1 MKTRNLLM
9 SLIALMAILIA
20 SCSEQQPGTGME
32 VGGTKTLT
40 FRLTTDGQA
49 QTRAA
54 APSVPGYKLEYI
66 LQVLDAGGSIL
77 SGYTQR
83 VETGT
88 FDVTLP
94 LGVAYTCLFWAQYIP
109 DAGGDNEFFDTDDL
123 KAVALKK
130 PLTAEDQCQAFCATA
145 SVAAADEA
153 LTHTVVMKRAV
164 AQVNIKSDTQMTGYS
179 KLTAAYTNVPNT
191 FNVLD
196 NTVTDNTGGV
206 NGDANFDITSF
217 SSTPG
222 ADGKYIYQSA
232 YFLASADGAGSML
245 NIALDT
251 YITAAPGT
259 PFKTITVNNVPTKK
273 NVRTNVLMDFAA
285 TSSTYTYTLDF
296 ADFDATDINHKT
308 VSTWDGSYP
317 AVNTSATYS
326 GGDGSQATPY
336 IIGSATDFAQFA
348 KNIANSTYTN
358 DKYFK
363 LDVDINLNDKPWTPT
378 EEFRGA
384 FDGQHHKITGLKVSV
399 AGDYVGL
406 FGRIS
411 NRPSSGI
418 SNLHVSGDVEN
429 TASEEYGFKT
439 TGGICGTNYGVITN
453 CSFSGS
459 VRGAERVGG
468 IAGACDGRII
478 SCKNTATV
486 FGKEA
491 GGIAGRN
498 STAKAIIY
506 GCYNEGII
514 ETNGGSAGGIY
525 GKDDDFEFDIK
536 GCYNIGTV
544 RSSSGGGEL
553 GAITSY
559 WGDNSASYSMASCY
573 VKEKYALFHATE
585 EAVFGSSDWPTSTN
599 NTVWYADPS
608 NDGTYTAGSDGVPT
622 GNYKFWKSLGS
633 WNGGTPQYPKL
644 WWEE

>member
-54 APSVPGYKLEYI
+54 APSVTGYKLEYI
-66 LQVLDAGGSIL
+66 LQVLDAGGNIL
-77 SGYTQR
+77 PTYTQT

-88 FDVTLP
+88 FNVTLP

-109 DAGGDNEFFDTDDL
+109 NSGGGSEFFDTDDL

-130 PLTAEDQCQAFCATA
+130 ALTADDQCQAFCATA

-206 NGDANFDITSF
+206 NGDADFEITSF
-217 SSTPG
+217 SALPG

-245 NIALDT
+245 NIALNT
-251 YITAAPGT
+251 YITAAPGAV
-259 PFKTITVNNVPTKK
+259 FKTITVNNVPTKK

-308 VSTWDGSYP
+308 VSIWDGSYP
-317 AVNTSATYS
+317 AANTGAAFS
-326 GGDGSQATPY
+326 GGDGSEATPY

-348 KNIANSTYTN
+348 KNTTSKNYRDT
-358 DKYFK
+358 YFK

-378 EEFRGA
+378 KEFRGV

-406 FGRIS
+406 FGQLS
-411 NRPSSGI
+411 NDGRL

-429 TASEEYGFKT
+429 TALENYKSA
-439 TGGICGTNYGVITN
+439 GGICGVHSGVITN

-459 VRGAERVGG
+459 VRGTGAVGG
-468 IAGACDGRII
+468 IAAQCNGKII
-478 SCKNTATV
+478 SCKNTASV
-486 FGKEA
+486 SGKEA
-491 GGIAGRN
+491 GGIAGQE
-498 STAKAIIY
+498 SSAIPKIY
-506 GCYNEGII
+506 GCYNEGSIDG
-514 ETNGGSAGGIY
+514 ENAGGILGKNGGY
-525 GKDDDFEFDIK
+525 GCEIK
-536 GCYNIGTV
+536 GCYNIGAIQ
-544 RSSSGGGEL
+544 SSSGGTF
-553 GAITSY
+553 GAITSSTAD
-559 WGDNSASYSMASCY
+559 GSSVMASCY
-573 VKEKYALFHATE
+573 VREKYAAAHATE
-585 EAVFGSSDWPTSTN
+585 ETVFGSSDWPTSTN

>member
-49 QTRAA
+49 QTRAP
-54 APSVPGYKLEYI
+54 APSVTGYKLEYI
-66 LQVLDAGGSIL
+66 LQVLDAGGNIL
-77 SGYTQR
+77 PAYTQT

-88 FDVTLP
+88 FNVTLP

-109 DAGGDNEFFDTDDL
+109 DAGGDNEFFATDDL

-130 PLTAEDQCQAFCATA
+130 ALTAEDQCQAFCATA

-153 LTHTVVMKRAV
+153 LTKTVVMKRAV
-164 AQVNIKSDTQMTGYS
+164 AQVNIKSDTQMMGYS

-206 NGDANFDITSF
+206 NGDADFEITSF
-217 SSTPG
+217 SALPG

-245 NIALDT
+245 NIALNT
-251 YITAAPGT
+251 YITAAPGAV
-259 PFKTITVNNVPTKK
+259 FKTITVNNVPTKK

-308 VSTWDGSYP
+308 VSIWDGSYP
-317 AVNTSATYS
+317 AANTGAAFS
-326 GGDGSQATPY
+326 GGDGSEATPY

-348 KNIANSTYTN
+348 KNTTSKNYRDT
-358 DKYFK
+358 YFK

-378 EEFRGA
+378 KEFRGV

-406 FGRIS
+406 FGQLS
-411 NRPSSGI
+411 NDGRL

-429 TASEEYGFKT
+429 TALENYKSA
-439 TGGICGTNYGVITN
+439 GGICGVHSGVITN

-459 VRGAERVGG
+459 VRGTGAVGG
-468 IAGACDGRII
+468 IAAQCNGKII
-478 SCKNTATV
+478 SCKNTASV
-486 FGKEA
+486 SGKEA
-491 GGIAGRN
+491 GGIAGQE
-498 STAKAIIY
+498 SSAIPKIY
-506 GCYNEGII
+506 GCYNEGSIDG
-514 ETNGGSAGGIY
+514 ENAGGILGKNGGY
-525 GKDDDFEFDIK
+525 GCEIK
-536 GCYNIGTV
+536 GCYNIGAIQ
-544 RSSSGGGEL
+544 SSSGGTF
-553 GAITSY
+553 GAITSSTAD
-559 WGDNSASYSMASCY
+559 GSSVMASCY
-573 VKEKYALFHATE
+573 VREKYAAAHATE
-585 EAVFGSSDWPTSTN
+585 ETVFGSSDWPTSTN

>member
-1 MKTRNLLM
+1 M
-9 SLIALMAILIA
+9 SLIALVAILIA

-54 APSVPGYKLEYI
+54 APSVTGHKLEYI

-109 DAGGDNEFFDTDDL
+109 DAGGGSEFFDTDDL

-130 PLTAEDQCQAFCATA
+130 PLTADDQCQAFCATA

-196 NTVTDNTGGV
+196 NTVTTTGGV
-206 NGDANFDITSF
+206 SGDADFEITSF
-217 SSTPG
+217 SSTPD
-222 ADGKYIYQSA
+222 ADGKYICQSA
-232 YFLASADGAGSML
+232 YFLASANGAGSML

-251 YITAAPGT
+251 YITAAPGAV
-259 PFKTITVNNVPTKK
+259 FKTITVNNVPAKK

-326 GGDGSQATPY
+326 GGDGSQANPY
-336 IIGSATDFAQFA
+336 IIGSATDLAQLTV
-348 KNIANSTYTN
+348 NMANSVNYN
-358 DKYFK
+358 ANYFK
-363 LDVDINLNDKPWTPT
+363 LDVDIDLNNHPWTPIALDGMAI
-378 EEFRGA
+378 GA
-384 FDGQHHKITGLKVSV
+384 FDGQHHKITGLNVDIATGSV
-399 AGDYVGL
+399 GVGL
-406 FGRIS
+406 FGKVR
-411 NRPSSGI
+411 SGV
-418 SNLHVSGDVEN
+418 SNLHVSGTV
-429 TASEEYGFKT
+429 KT
-439 TGGICGTNYGVITN
+439 TGSGSYAGGICGNLTGDGSSVAVLAN
-453 CSFSGS
+453 CSFTGS
-459 VRGAERVGG
+459 VEGVSSAGG
-468 IAGACDGRII
+468 IVGKMQSVTTIT
-478 SCKNTATV
+478 SCKNSGTV
-486 FGKEA
+486 KANSFA
-491 GGIAGRN
+491 GGISG
-498 STAKAIIY
+498 SMGSSLYIF
-506 GCYNEGII
+506 GCYNEGAII
-514 ETNGGSAGGIY
+514 GNNAGGISVP
-525 GKDDDFEFDIK
+525 GNAKIS

-544 RSSSGGGEL
+544 TGTGAS
-553 GAITSY
+553 GAIAL
-559 WGDNSASYSMASCY
+559 SAASVLECY
-573 VKEKYALFHATE
+573 VKAKIGTDSGGET
-585 EAVFGSSDWPTSTN
+585 VFSDGAWPTSTN
-599 NTVWYADPS
+599 GAVWFAAPD
-608 NDGTYTAGSDGVPT
+608 NDGTYTKSASDEPT
-622 GNYKFWKSLGS
+622 GDYKFWKSLGS

>member
-49 QTRAA
+49 QTRAP
-54 APSVPGYKLEYI
+54 APSVTGYKLEYI
-66 LQVLDAGGSIL
+66 LQVLDAGGNIL
-77 SGYTQR
+77 PAYTQT

-88 FDVTLP
+88 FNVTLP

-109 DAGGDNEFFDTDDL
+109 DAGGDNEFFATDDL

-130 PLTAEDQCQAFCATA
+130 ALTAEDQCQAFCATA

-206 NGDANFDITSF
+206 NGDADFEITSF
-217 SSTPG
+217 SALPG

-245 NIALDT
+245 NIALNT
-251 YITAAPGT
+251 YITAAPGAV
-259 PFKTITVNNVPTKK
+259 FKTITVNNVPTKK

-308 VSTWDGSYP
+308 VSIWDGSYP
-317 AVNTSATYS
+317 AANTGAAFS
-326 GGDGSQATPY
+326 GGDGSEATPY

-348 KNIANSTYTN
+348 KNTTSKNYRDT
-358 DKYFK
+358 YFK

-378 EEFRGA
+378 KEFRGV

-406 FGRIS
+406 FGQLS
-411 NRPSSGI
+411 NDGRL

-429 TASEEYGFKT
+429 TALENYKSA
-439 TGGICGTNYGVITN
+439 GGICGVHSGVITN

-459 VRGAERVGG
+459 VRGTGAVGG
-468 IAGACDGRII
+468 IAAQCNGKII
-478 SCKNTATV
+478 SCKNTASV
-486 FGKEA
+486 SGKEA
-491 GGIAGRN
+491 GGIAGQE
-498 STAKAIIY
+498 SSAIPKIY
-506 GCYNEGII
+506 GCYNEGSIDG
-514 ETNGGSAGGIY
+514 ENAGGILGKNGGY
-525 GKDDDFEFDIK
+525 GCEIK
-536 GCYNIGTV
+536 GCYNIGAIQ
-544 RSSSGGGEL
+544 SSSGGTF
-553 GAITSY
+553 GAITSSTAD
-559 WGDNSASYSMASCY
+559 GSSVMASCY
-573 VKEKYALFHATE
+573 VREKYAAAHATE
-585 EAVFGSSDWPTSTN
+585 ETVFGSSDWPTSTN

-608 NDGTYTAGSDGVPT
+608 NDGTYTAGSGGVPT
-622 GNYKFWKSLGS
+622 GDYKFWKSLGS

>member
-1 MKTRNLLM
+1 M
-9 SLIALMAILIA
+9 SLIALVAILIA

-54 APSVPGYKLEYI
+54 APSVTGHKLEYI

-109 DAGGDNEFFDTDDL
+109 DAGGGSEFFDTDDL

-130 PLTAEDQCQAFCATA
+130 ALTADDQCQAFCATA

-153 LTHTVVMKRAV
+153 LTQTVVMKRAV

-196 NTVTDNTGGV
+196 NTVATTGGV
-206 NGDANFDITSF
+206 SGDANFEITSF

-222 ADGKYIYQSA
+222 ADGKYICQSA

-251 YITAAPGT
+251 YITAAPGAV
-259 PFKTITVNNVPTKK
+259 FKTITVNNVPAKK

-326 GGDGSQATPY
+326 GGDGSQANPY
-336 IIGSATDFAQFA
+336 IIGSATDLAQLTV
-348 KNIANSTYTN
+348 NMANSVNYN
-358 DKYFK
+358 ANYFK
-363 LDVDINLNDKPWTPT
+363 LDVDIDLNNHPWTPIALDGMAI
-378 EEFRGA
+378 GA
-384 FDGQHHKITGLKVSV
+384 FDGQHHKITGLNVDIATGSV
-399 AGDYVGL
+399 GVGL
-406 FGRIS
+406 FGKVR
-411 NRPSSGI
+411 SGV
-418 SNLHVSGDVEN
+418 SNLHVSGTV
-429 TASEEYGFKT
+429 KT
-439 TGGICGTNYGVITN
+439 TGSGSYAGGICGNLTGDGSSVAVLAN
-453 CSFSGS
+453 CSFTGS
-459 VRGAERVGG
+459 VEGVSSAGG
-468 IAGACDGRII
+468 IVGKMQSVTTIT
-478 SCKNTATV
+478 SCKNSGTV
-486 FGKEA
+486 KANSFA
-491 GGIAGRN
+491 GGISG
-498 STAKAIIY
+498 SMGSSLYIF
-506 GCYNEGII
+506 GCYNEGAII
-514 ETNGGSAGGIY
+514 GNNAGGISVP
-525 GKDDDFEFDIK
+525 GNAKIS

-544 RSSSGGGEL
+544 TGTGAS
-553 GAITSY
+553 GAIAL
-559 WGDNSASYSMASCY
+559 SAASVLECY
-573 VKEKYALFHATE
+573 VKAKIGTDSGGET
-585 EAVFGSSDWPTSTN
+585 VFSDGAWPTSTN
-599 NTVWYADPS
+599 GAVWFAAPD
-608 NDGTYTAGSDGVPT
+608 NDGTYTKSASDEPT
-622 GNYKFWKSLGS
+622 GDYKFWKSLGS

>member
-1 MKTRNLLM
+1 M

-54 APSVPGYKLEYI
+54 APSVTGYKLEYI
-66 LQVLDAGGSIL
+66 LQVLDAGGNIL
-77 SGYTQR
+77 PAYTQT

-88 FDVTLP
+88 FNVTLP

-109 DAGGDNEFFDTDDL
+109 NSGGGSEFFDTDDL

-130 PLTAEDQCQAFCATA
+130 ALTADDQCQAFCATA

-153 LTHTVVMKRAV
+153 LTKTVVMKRAV

-206 NGDANFDITSF
+206 NGDADFEITSF
-217 SSTPG
+217 SALPG

-245 NIALDT
+245 NIALNT
-251 YITAAPGT
+251 YITAAPGAV
-259 PFKTITVNNVPTKK
+259 FKTITVNNVPTKK

-308 VSTWDGSYP
+308 VSIWDGSYP
-317 AVNTSATYS
+317 AANTGAAFS
-326 GGDGSQATPY
+326 GGDGSEATPY

-348 KNIANSTYTN
+348 KNTTSKNYRDT
-358 DKYFK
+358 YFK

-378 EEFRGA
+378 KEFRGV

-406 FGRIS
+406 FGQLS
-411 NRPSSGI
+411 NDGRL

-429 TASEEYGFKT
+429 TALENYKSA
-439 TGGICGTNYGVITN
+439 GGICGVHSGVITN

-459 VRGAERVGG
+459 VRGTGAVGG
-468 IAGACDGRII
+468 IAAQCNGKII
-478 SCKNTATV
+478 SCKNTASV
-486 FGKEA
+486 SGKEA
-491 GGIAGRN
+491 GGIAGQE
-498 STAKAIIY
+498 SSAIPKIY
-506 GCYNEGII
+506 GCYNEGSIDG
-514 ETNGGSAGGIY
+514 ENAGGILGKNGGY
-525 GKDDDFEFDIK
+525 GCEIK
-536 GCYNIGTV
+536 GCYNIGAIQ
-544 RSSSGGGEL
+544 SSSGGTF
-553 GAITSY
+553 GAITSSTAD
-559 WGDNSASYSMASCY
+559 GSSVMASCY
-573 VKEKYALFHATE
+573 VREKYAAAHATE
-585 EAVFGSSDWPTSTN
+585 ETVFGSSDWPTSTN

>member
-9 SLIALMAILIA
+9 SLIALVAILIA

-54 APSVPGYKLEYI
+54 APPVTGYKLEYI
-66 LQVLDAGGSIL
+66 LQVLDAGGNIL

-109 DAGGDNEFFDTDDL
+109 DAGGGSEFFDTTDL

-130 PLTAEDQCQAFCATA
+130 ALTADDQCQAFCATA

-206 NGDANFDITSF
+206 NGDADFEITNFGAA
-217 SSTPG
+217 PG

-308 VSTWDGSYP
+308 VSIWDGSYP
-317 AVNTSATYS
+317 AANTGATFS
-326 GGDGSQATPY
+326 GGDGSEANPY

-348 KNIANSTYTN
+348 ENTRNNFQNYEFT
-358 DKYFK
+358 YFK

-378 EEFRGA
+378 KEFRGV
-384 FDGQHHKITGLKVSV
+384 FDGQHHKITGLKVS
-399 AGDYVGL
+399 AADEQVGL
-406 FGRIS
+406 FGQLSRTG
-411 NRPSSGI
+411 RL

-429 TASEEYGFKT
+429 TSPTVYYAA
-439 TGGICGTNYGVITN
+439 GGICGLHDGVITN

-459 VRGAERVGG
+459 VRGVGLVGG
-468 IAGACDGRII
+468 IAGECNGKII
-478 SCKNTATV
+478 SCKNTASV
-486 FGKEA
+486 SGKEA
-491 GGIAGRN
+491 GGIAGRE
-498 STAKAIIY
+498 SSAIPKIY
-506 GCYNEGII
+506 GCYNEGAIDG
-514 ETNGGSAGGIY
+514 TNAGGILGKNDGY
-525 GKDDDFEFDIK
+525 GCEIK
-536 GCYNIGTV
+536 GCYNIGAIQ
-544 RSSSGGGEL
+544 SSSGGTF
-553 GAITSY
+553 GAITS
-559 WGDNSASYSMASCY
+559 SAAAGSSVMASCY
-573 VKEKYALFHATE
+573 VREKYAIAHATE
-585 EAVFGSSDWPTSTN
+585 ETVFGSSDWPTSTN

-608 NDGTYTAGSDGVPT
+608 NDGTYTAGSGGVPT
-622 GNYKFWKSLGS
+622 GDYKFWKSLGS
-633 WNGGTPQYPKL
+633 WNGGTPEYPKL

>member
-1 MKTRNLLM
+1 MKTRHLLV
-9 SLIALMAILIA
+9 SLIALVAILIA

-49 QTRAA
+49 QTRAP
-54 APSVPGYKLEYI
+54 APSVTGHKLEYI

-77 SGYTQR
+77 PGYTQR

-109 DAGGDNEFFDTDDL
+109 DAGGGSEFFDTDDL

-206 NGDANFDITSF
+206 SGDANFDITNF
-217 SSTPG
+217 SAAPG
-222 ADGKYIYQSA
+222 TDGKYIYQSA

-245 NIALDT
+245 NIALNT

-259 PFKTITVNNVPTKK
+259 PFKTITVNNVPAKK

-296 ADFDATDINHKT
+296 ADFDAPDINRKT
-308 VSTWDGSYP
+308 VSTWDGTYP
-317 AVNTSATYS
+317 AVNTGATYS

-348 KNIANSTYTN
+348 KNTTSKNYRDT
-358 DKYFK
+358 YFK

-378 EEFRGA
+378 GNFAGV
-384 FDGQHHKITGLKVSV
+384 FDGQHHKITGLKVSI
-399 AGDYVGL
+399 ADYRVGL
-406 FGRIS
+406 FSQIDAR
-411 NRPSSGI
+411 SGPNASV

-429 TASEEYGFKT
+429 TKPSEYDCA
-439 TGGICGTNYGVITN
+439 GGICGDNATGVIAN

-459 VRGAERVGG
+459 VRGVGIAGG
-468 IAGACDGRII
+468 IAGECNGKII
-478 SCKNTATV
+478 SCKSTASV
-486 FGKEA
+486 FGKYA

-498 STAKAIIY
+498 SSGKCSIY
-506 GCYNEGII
+506 GCYNEGVI
-514 ETNGGSAGGIY
+514 ETEGGNAGGIY
-525 GKDDDFEFDIK
+525 GKDDGYDFDIK

-544 RSSSGGGEL
+544 QGRQGGEVL
-553 GAITSY
+553 GAITSS
-559 WGDNSASYSMASCY
+559 SASGSSVMASCY
-573 VKEKYALFHATE
+573 VREKYAIAHATE
-585 EAVFGSSDWPTSTN
+585 ETVFGSSDWPTSTN

-633 WNGGTPQYPKL
+633 WNGGTPEYPKL

>member
-32 VGGTKTLT
+32 AGGTKTLT

-54 APSVPGYKLEYI
+54 APSVTGYKLEYI

-109 DAGGDNEFFDTDDL
+109 NAGGGSEFFDTDDL

-130 PLTAEDQCQAFCATA
+130 ALTADDQCQAFCATA

-206 NGDANFDITSF
+206 NGDANFEITSF

-222 ADGKYIYQSA
+222 ADGKYICQSA

-259 PFKTITVNNVPTKK
+259 PFKTITVNNVPAKK

-308 VSTWDGSYP
+308 VSTWDGTYP
-317 AVNTSATYS
+317 AVNTGATFS
-326 GGDGSQATPY
+326 GGDGSEATPY

-348 KNIANSTYTN
+348 KNTTSKNYQDT
-358 DKYFK
+358 YFK

-378 EEFRGA
+378 GNFDGV

-399 AGDYVGL
+399 ADVEVGL
-406 FGRIS
+406 FGQL
-411 NRPSSGI
+411 SSTGRL

-429 TASEEYGFKT
+429 TSSEYFKFA
-439 TGGICGTNYGVITN
+439 GGICGWHDGVVTN

-459 VRGAERVGG
+459 VRGTGTVGG
-468 IAGACDGRII
+468 IAGSCNGKII
-478 SCKNTATV
+478 SCKNTASV
-486 FGKEA
+486 SGEEA
-491 GGIAGRN
+491 GGIAGQE
-498 STAKAIIY
+498 SSAIPKIY
-506 GCYNEGII
+506 GCYNEGAID
-514 ETNGGSAGGIY
+514 GGANAGGILGKNGGY
-525 GKDDDFEFDIK
+525 GCEIK
-536 GCYNIGTV
+536 GCYNIGAIQ
-544 RSSSGGGEL
+544 SSSGGTL
-553 GAITSY
+553 GAITSSAAA
-559 WGDNSASYSMASCY
+559 GNSVMASCY
-573 VKEKYALFHATE
+573 VKEKYAAAHATE
-585 EAVFGSSDWPTSTN
+585 ETVFGASDWPTSTN

-633 WNGGTPQYPKL
+633 WNGGTPEYPKL

>member
-54 APSVPGYKLEYI
+54 APSVTGYKLEYI
-66 LQVLDAGGSIL
+66 LQVLDAGGNIL
-77 SGYTQR
+77 PTYTQT

-88 FDVTLP
+88 FNVTLP

-109 DAGGDNEFFDTDDL
+109 NSGGGSEFFDTDDL

-130 PLTAEDQCQAFCATA
+130 ALTADDQCQAFCATA

-206 NGDANFDITSF
+206 NGDADFEITSF
-217 SSTPG
+217 SALPG

-245 NIALDT
+245 NIALNT
-251 YITAAPGT
+251 YITAAPGAV
-259 PFKTITVNNVPTKK
+259 FKTITVNNVPTKK

-296 ADFDATDINHKT
+296 ADFDAPDINRKT
-308 VSTWDGSYP
+308 VSTWDGTYP
-317 AVNTSATYS
+317 AANTGATFS
-326 GGDGSQATPY
+326 GGDGSEATPY

-348 KNIANSTYTN
+348 KNTTSKNYRDT
-358 DKYFK
+358 YFK

-378 EEFRGA
+378 KEFRGV

-406 FGRIS
+406 FGQLS
-411 NRPSSGI
+411 NDGRL

-429 TASEEYGFKT
+429 TALENYKSA
-439 TGGICGTNYGVITN
+439 GGICGVHSGVITN

-459 VRGAERVGG
+459 VRGTGAVGG
-468 IAGACDGRII
+468 IAAQCNGKII
-478 SCKNTATV
+478 SCKNTASV
-486 FGKEA
+486 SGKEA
-491 GGIAGRN
+491 GGIAGQE
-498 STAKAIIY
+498 SSAIPKIY
-506 GCYNEGII
+506 GCYNEGSIDG
-514 ETNGGSAGGIY
+514 ENAGGILGKNGGY
-525 GKDDDFEFDIK
+525 GCEIK
-536 GCYNIGTV
+536 GCYNIGAIQ
-544 RSSSGGGEL
+544 SSSGGTF
-553 GAITSY
+553 GAITSSTAD
-559 WGDNSASYSMASCY
+559 GSSVMASCY
-573 VKEKYALFHATE
+573 VREKYAAAHATE
-585 EAVFGSSDWPTSTN
+585 ETVFGSSDWPTSTN

-622 GNYKFWKSLGS
+622 GDYKFWKSLGS

>member
-1 MKTRNLLM
+1 MKTRHLLV

-32 VGGTKTLT
+32 AGGTKTLT

-54 APSVPGYKLEYI
+54 APSVTGHKLQYI

-77 SGYTQR
+77 PTYTQR

-109 DAGGDNEFFDTDDL
+109 NAGGGSEFFDTDDL

-130 PLTAEDQCQAFCATA
+130 ALTADDQCQAFCATA

-153 LTHTVVMKRAV
+153 LTQTVVMKRAV

-206 NGDANFDITSF
+206 SGDANFDITNF
-217 SSTPG
+217 SASPG

-232 YFLASADGAGSML
+232 YFLASVDGAGSML
-245 NIALDT
+245 NIALNT

-259 PFKTITVNNVPTKK
+259 PFKTITVNNVPAKK

-308 VSTWDGSYP
+308 VSTWDGTYP
-317 AVNTSATYS
+317 AVNTGATFS
-326 GGDGSQATPY
+326 GGDGSEATPY

-348 KNIANSTYTN
+348 KNTTSKNYRDT
-358 DKYFK
+358 YFK

-378 EEFRGA
+378 GNFAGV
-384 FDGQHHKITGLKVSV
+384 FDGQHHKITGLKVSI
-399 AGDYVGL
+399 ADYRVGL
-406 FGRIS
+406 FSQIDAG
-411 NRPSSGI
+411 SSPNASV

-429 TASEEYGFKT
+429 TSSEYFKFA
-439 TGGICGTNYGVITN
+439 GGICGWHDGVVTN

-459 VRGAERVGG
+459 VRGTGTVGG
-468 IAGACDGRII
+468 IAGSCNGKII
-478 SCKNTATV
+478 SCKNTASV
-486 FGKEA
+486 SGEEA
-491 GGIAGRN
+491 GGIAGQE
-498 STAKAIIY
+498 SSAIPKIY
-506 GCYNEGII
+506 GCYNEGAID
-514 ETNGGSAGGIY
+514 GGANAGGILGKNGGY
-525 GKDDDFEFDIK
+525 GCEIK
-536 GCYNIGTV
+536 GCYNIGAIQ
-544 RSSSGGGEL
+544 SSSGGTL
-553 GAITSY
+553 GAITSSAAA
-559 WGDNSASYSMASCY
+559 GNSVMASCY
-573 VKEKYALFHATE
+573 VKEKYAAAHDT
-585 EAVFGSSDWPTSTN
+585 
-599 NTVWYADPS
+599 
-608 NDGTYTAGSDGVPT
+608 
-622 GNYKFWKSLGS
+622 
-633 WNGGTPQYPKL
+633 
-644 WWEE
+644 

>member
-1 MKTRNLLM
+1 M

-49 QTRAA
+49 QTRAP
-54 APSVPGYKLEYI
+54 APSVTGHKLEYI

-77 SGYTQR
+77 PGYTQR

-109 DAGGDNEFFDTDDL
+109 DAGGGSEFFDTDDL

-130 PLTAEDQCQAFCATA
+130 ALTADDQCQAFCATA

-153 LTHTVVMKRAV
+153 LTQTVVMKRAV

-206 NGDANFDITSF
+206 NRDADFEITSF

-222 ADGKYIYQSA
+222 ADGKYICQSA

-245 NIALDT
+245 NIALNT

-308 VSTWDGSYP
+308 VSIWDGSYP
-317 AVNTSATYS
+317 AANTGATFS
-326 GGDGSQATPY
+326 GGDGSEATPY

-348 KNIANSTYTN
+348 KNTTSKNYRDT
-358 DKYFK
+358 YFK

-378 EEFRGA
+378 KEFRGV
-384 FDGQHHKITGLKVSV
+384 FDGQHHKITGLKVSG
-399 AGDYVGL
+399 ADEKMGL
-406 FGRIS
+406 FGQLS
-411 NRPSSGI
+411 NDGRL

-429 TASEEYGFKT
+429 TSST
-439 TGGICGTNYGVITN
+439 TYYVAGGICGLHGGVITN

-459 VRGAERVGG
+459 VRGVGLVGG
-468 IAGACDGRII
+468 IAGECNGKII
-478 SCKNTATV
+478 SCKNTASV
-486 FGKEA
+486 SGKEA
-491 GGIAGRN
+491 GGIAGRES
-498 STAKAIIY
+498 STIPKIY
-506 GCYNEGII
+506 GCYNEGAIDG
-514 ETNGGSAGGIY
+514 EYAGGIL
-525 GKDDDFEFDIK
+525 GKNDGFGCEIK
-536 GCYNIGTV
+536 GCYNIGAIQ
-544 RSSSGGGEL
+544 SSSGGTF
-553 GAITSY
+553 GAITSSAAA
-559 WGDNSASYSMASCY
+559 GNSVMASCY
-573 VKEKYALFHATE
+573 VKEKYAAAHTTE
-585 EAVFGSSDWPTSTN
+585 ETVFGSSGWPTSTN

-622 GNYKFWKSLGS
+622 GDYKFWKSLGS
-633 WNGGTPQYPKL
+633 WNGGTPEYPKL

>member
-49 QTRAA
+49 QTRAP
-54 APSVPGYKLEYI
+54 APSVTGYKLEYI
-66 LQVLDAGGSIL
+66 LQVLDAGGNIL
-77 SGYTQR
+77 PTYTQT

-88 FDVTLP
+88 FNVTLP

-109 DAGGDNEFFDTDDL
+109 NSGGGSEFFDTDDL

-130 PLTAEDQCQAFCATA
+130 ALTADDQCQAFCATA

-153 LTHTVVMKRAV
+153 LTKTVVMKRAV
-164 AQVNIKSDTQMTGYS
+164 AQVNIKSDTQMMGYS

-206 NGDANFDITSF
+206 NGDADFEITSF
-217 SSTPG
+217 SALPG

-308 VSTWDGSYP
+308 VSIWDGSYP
-317 AVNTSATYS
+317 AANTGATFS
-326 GGDGSQATPY
+326 GGDGSEATPY

-348 KNIANSTYTN
+348 KNTTSKNYRDT
-358 DKYFK
+358 YFK

-378 EEFRGA
+378 KEFRGV

-406 FGRIS
+406 FGQLS
-411 NRPSSGI
+411 NDGRL

-429 TASEEYGFKT
+429 TALENYKSA
-439 TGGICGTNYGVITN
+439 GGICGVHSGVITN

-459 VRGAERVGG
+459 VRGTGAVGG
-468 IAGACDGRII
+468 IAAQCNGKII
-478 SCKNTATV
+478 SCKNTASV
-486 FGKEA
+486 SGKEA
-491 GGIAGRN
+491 GGIAGQE
-498 STAKAIIY
+498 SSAIPKIY
-506 GCYNEGII
+506 GCYNEGSIDG
-514 ETNGGSAGGIY
+514 ENAGGILGKNGGY
-525 GKDDDFEFDIK
+525 GCEIK
-536 GCYNIGTV
+536 GCYNIGAIQ
-544 RSSSGGGEL
+544 SSSGGTF
-553 GAITSY
+553 GAITSSTAD
-559 WGDNSASYSMASCY
+559 GSSVMASCY
-573 VKEKYALFHATE
+573 VREKYAAAHATE
-585 EAVFGSSDWPTSTN
+585 ETVFGSSDWPTSTN

-608 NDGTYTAGSDGVPT
+608 NDGTYTAGSGGVPT
-622 GNYKFWKSLGS
+622 GDYKFWKSLGS

>member
-49 QTRAA
+49 QTRAP
-54 APSVPGYKLEYI
+54 APSVTGYKLEYI
-66 LQVLDAGGSIL
+66 LQVLDAGGNIL
-77 SGYTQR
+77 PTYTQT

-88 FDVTLP
+88 FNVTLP

-109 DAGGDNEFFDTDDL
+109 DAGGDNEFFATDDL

-130 PLTAEDQCQAFCATA
+130 ALTAEDQCQAFCATA

-206 NGDANFDITSF
+206 NGDADFEITSF
-217 SSTPG
+217 SALPG

-296 ADFDATDINHKT
+296 ADFDAPDINRKT
-308 VSTWDGSYP
+308 VSTWDGTYP
-317 AVNTSATYS
+317 AANTGATFS
-326 GGDGSQATPY
+326 GGDGSEATPY

-348 KNIANSTYTN
+348 KNTTSKNYRDT
-358 DKYFK
+358 YFK

-378 EEFRGA
+378 KEFRGV

-406 FGRIS
+406 FGQLS
-411 NRPSSGI
+411 NDGRL

-429 TASEEYGFKT
+429 TALENYKSA
-439 TGGICGTNYGVITN
+439 GGICGVHSGVITN

-459 VRGAERVGG
+459 VRGTGAVGG
-468 IAGACDGRII
+468 IAAQCNGKII
-478 SCKNTATV
+478 SCKNTASV
-486 FGKEA
+486 SGKEA
-491 GGIAGRN
+491 GGIAGQE
-498 STAKAIIY
+498 SSAIPKIY
-506 GCYNEGII
+506 GCYNEGSIDG
-514 ETNGGSAGGIY
+514 ENAGGILGKNGGY
-525 GKDDDFEFDIK
+525 GCEIK
-536 GCYNIGTV
+536 GCYNIGAIQ
-544 RSSSGGGEL
+544 SSSGGTF
-553 GAITSY
+553 GAITSSTAD
-559 WGDNSASYSMASCY
+559 GSSVMASCY
-573 VKEKYALFHATE
+573 VREKYAAAHATE
-585 EAVFGSSDWPTSTN
+585 ETVFGSSDWPTSTN

>member
-1 MKTRNLLM
+1 M
-9 SLIALMAILIA
+9 SLIALVAILIA

-32 VGGTKTLT
+32 AGGTKTLT

-49 QTRAA
+49 QTRAP
-54 APSVPGYKLEYI
+54 APSVTGHKLQYI
-66 LQVLDAGGSIL
+66 LQVLDAGGNIL

-109 DAGGDNEFFDTDDL
+109 DAGGGSEFFDTDDL

-130 PLTAEDQCQAFCATA
+130 ALTADDQCQAFCATA

-153 LTHTVVMKRAV
+153 LTQTVVMKRAV

-196 NTVTDNTGGV
+196 NTVTTTGGV
-206 NGDANFDITSF
+206 SGDADFEITSF
-217 SSTPG
+217 SSTPD
-222 ADGKYIYQSA
+222 ADGKYICQSA

-251 YITAAPGT
+251 YITAAPGAV
-259 PFKTITVNNVPTKK
+259 FKTITVNNVPAKK

-326 GGDGSQATPY
+326 GGDGSQANPY
-336 IIGSATDFAQFA
+336 IIGSATDLAQLTV
-348 KNIANSTYTN
+348 NMANSVNYN
-358 DKYFK
+358 ANYFK
-363 LDVDINLNDKPWTPT
+363 LDVDIDLNNHPWTPIALDGMAI
-378 EEFRGA
+378 GA
-384 FDGQHHKITGLKVSV
+384 FDGQHHKITGLNVDIATGSV
-399 AGDYVGL
+399 GVGL
-406 FGRIS
+406 FGKVR
-411 NRPSSGI
+411 SGV
-418 SNLHVSGDVEN
+418 SNLHVSGTV
-429 TASEEYGFKT
+429 KT
-439 TGGICGTNYGVITN
+439 TGSGSYAGGICGNLTGDGSSVAVLAN
-453 CSFSGS
+453 CSFTGS
-459 VRGAERVGG
+459 VEGVSSAGG
-468 IAGACDGRII
+468 IVGKMQSVTTIT
-478 SCKNTATV
+478 SCKNSGTV
-486 FGKEA
+486 KANSFA
-491 GGIAGRN
+491 GGISG
-498 STAKAIIY
+498 SMGSSLYIF
-506 GCYNEGII
+506 GCYNEGAII
-514 ETNGGSAGGIY
+514 GNNAGGISVP
-525 GKDDDFEFDIK
+525 GNAKIS

-544 RSSSGGGEL
+544 TGTGAS
-553 GAITSY
+553 GAIAL
-559 WGDNSASYSMASCY
+559 SAASVLECY
-573 VKEKYALFHATE
+573 VKAKIGTDSGGET
-585 EAVFGSSDWPTSTN
+585 VFSDGAWPTSTN
-599 NTVWYADPS
+599 GAVWFAAPD
-608 NDGTYTAGSDGVPT
+608 NDGTYTKSASDEPT
-622 GNYKFWKSLGS
+622 GDYKFWKSLGS

>member
-1 MKTRNLLM
+1 MKTRHLLM

-32 VGGTKTLT
+32 AGGTKTLT

-49 QTRAA
+49 QTRAP
-54 APSVPGYKLEYI
+54 APSVTGYKLEYI

-77 SGYTQR
+77 PGYTQR

-109 DAGGDNEFFDTDDL
+109 DAGGGSEFFDTDDL

-153 LTHTVVMKRAV
+153 LTQTVVMKRAV

-206 NGDANFDITSF
+206 SGDADFDITNF
-217 SSTPG
+217 SAAPG
-222 ADGKYIYQSA
+222 TDGKYIYQSA

-245 NIALDT
+245 NIALNT

-296 ADFDATDINHKT
+296 ADFDAPDINRKT
-308 VSTWDGSYP
+308 VSTWDGTYP
-317 AVNTSATYS
+317 AVNTGATYS

-348 KNIANSTYTN
+348 ENTRNNFQNYEYT
-358 DKYFK
+358 YFK

-378 EEFRGA
+378 GNFAGV
-384 FDGQHHKITGLKVSV
+384 FDGQHHKITGLKVSI
-399 AGDYVGL
+399 ADYRVGL
-406 FGRIS
+406 FSQIDAR
-411 NRPSSGI
+411 SGPNASV

-429 TASEEYGFKT
+429 TKPSEYDCA
-439 TGGICGTNYGVITN
+439 GGICGDNATGVIAN

-459 VRGAERVGG
+459 VRGTGTVGG
-468 IAGACDGRII
+468 IAAKCNGKII
-478 SCKNTATV
+478 SCKNTASV
-486 FGKEA
+486 SGEEA
-491 GGIAGRN
+491 GGIAGRE
-498 STAKAIIY
+498 SSAIPKIY
-506 GCYNEGII
+506 GCYNEGAIDGA
-514 ETNGGSAGGIY
+514 NAGGILGKNDGY
-525 GKDDDFEFDIK
+525 GCEIK
-536 GCYNIGTV
+536 GCYNIGAIQ
-544 RSSSGGGEL
+544 SSSGGTF
-553 GAITSY
+553 GAITSSTAD
-559 WGDNSASYSMASCY
+559 GSSVMASCY
-573 VKEKYALFHATE
+573 VKEKYAAAHVTE
-585 EAVFGSSDWPTSTN
+585 ETVFGSSDWPTSTN

>member
-49 QTRAA
+49 QTRAP
-54 APSVPGYKLEYI
+54 APSVTGYKLEYI
-66 LQVLDAGGSIL
+66 LQVLDAGGNIL
-77 SGYTQR
+77 PAYTQT

-88 FDVTLP
+88 FNVTLP

-109 DAGGDNEFFDTDDL
+109 DAGGDNEFFATDDL

-130 PLTAEDQCQAFCATA
+130 ALTAEDQCQAFCATA

-206 NGDANFDITSF
+206 NGDADFEITSF
-217 SSTPG
+217 SALPG

-296 ADFDATDINHKT
+296 ADFDAPDINRKT
-308 VSTWDGSYP
+308 VSTWDGTYP
-317 AVNTSATYS
+317 AANTGATFS
-326 GGDGSQATPY
+326 GGDGSEATPY

-348 KNIANSTYTN
+348 KNTTSKNYRDT
-358 DKYFK
+358 YFK

-378 EEFRGA
+378 KEFRGV

-406 FGRIS
+406 FGQLS
-411 NRPSSGI
+411 NDGRL

-429 TASEEYGFKT
+429 TALENYKSA
-439 TGGICGTNYGVITN
+439 GGICGVHSGVITN

-459 VRGAERVGG
+459 VRGTGAVGG
-468 IAGACDGRII
+468 IAAQCNGKII
-478 SCKNTATV
+478 SCKNTASV
-486 FGKEA
+486 SGKEA
-491 GGIAGRN
+491 GGIAGQE
-498 STAKAIIY
+498 SSAIPKIY
-506 GCYNEGII
+506 GCYNEGSIDG
-514 ETNGGSAGGIY
+514 ENAGGILGKNGGY
-525 GKDDDFEFDIK
+525 GCEIK
-536 GCYNIGTV
+536 GCYNIGAIQ
-544 RSSSGGGEL
+544 SSSGGTF
-553 GAITSY
+553 GAITSSTAD
-559 WGDNSASYSMASCY
+559 GSSVMASCY
-573 VKEKYALFHATE
+573 VREKYAAAHATE
-585 EAVFGSSDWPTSTN
+585 ETVFGSSDWPTSTN

>member
-49 QTRAA
+49 QTRAP
-54 APSVPGYKLEYI
+54 APSVTGYKLEYI
-66 LQVLDAGGSIL
+66 LQVLDAGGNIL
-77 SGYTQR
+77 PTYTQT

-88 FDVTLP
+88 FNVTLP

-109 DAGGDNEFFDTDDL
+109 NSGGGSEFFDTDDL

-130 PLTAEDQCQAFCATA
+130 ALTADDQCQAFCATA

-206 NGDANFDITSF
+206 NGDADFEITSF
-217 SSTPG
+217 SALPG

-245 NIALDT
+245 NIALNT
-251 YITAAPGT
+251 YITAAPGAV
-259 PFKTITVNNVPTKK
+259 FKTITVNNVPTKK

-296 ADFDATDINHKT
+296 ADFDAPDINRKT
-308 VSTWDGSYP
+308 VSTWDGTYP
-317 AVNTSATYS
+317 AANTGATFS
-326 GGDGSQATPY
+326 GGDGSEATPY

-348 KNIANSTYTN
+348 KNTTSKNYRDT
-358 DKYFK
+358 YFK

-378 EEFRGA
+378 KEFRGV

-406 FGRIS
+406 FGQLS
-411 NRPSSGI
+411 NDGRL

-429 TASEEYGFKT
+429 TALENYKSA
-439 TGGICGTNYGVITN
+439 GGICGVHSGVITN

-459 VRGAERVGG
+459 VRGTGAVGG
-468 IAGACDGRII
+468 IAAQCNGKII
-478 SCKNTATV
+478 SCKNTASV
-486 FGKEA
+486 SGKEA
-491 GGIAGRN
+491 GGIAGQE
-498 STAKAIIY
+498 SSAIPKIY
-506 GCYNEGII
+506 GCYNEGSIDG
-514 ETNGGSAGGIY
+514 ENAGGILGKNGGY
-525 GKDDDFEFDIK
+525 GCEIK
-536 GCYNIGTV
+536 GCYNIGAIQ
-544 RSSSGGGEL
+544 SSSGGTF
-553 GAITSY
+553 GAITSSTAD
-559 WGDNSASYSMASCY
+559 GSSVMASCY
-573 VKEKYALFHATE
+573 VREKYAAAHATE
-585 EAVFGSSDWPTSTN
+585 ETVFGSSDWPTSTN

>member
-32 VGGTKTLT
+32 AGGTKTLT

-54 APSVPGYKLEYI
+54 APSVTGYKLEYI

-109 DAGGDNEFFDTDDL
+109 NAGGGSEFFDTDDL

-130 PLTAEDQCQAFCATA
+130 ALTADDQCQAFCATA

-153 LTHTVVMKRAV
+153 LTQTVVMKRAV

-206 NGDANFDITSF
+206 NGDANFEITSF

-222 ADGKYIYQSA
+222 ADGKYICQSA

-259 PFKTITVNNVPTKK
+259 PFKTITVNNVPAKK

-308 VSTWDGSYP
+308 VSTWDGTYP
-317 AVNTSATYS
+317 AVNTGATFS
-326 GGDGSQATPY
+326 GGDGSEATPY

-348 KNIANSTYTN
+348 KNTTSKNYRDT
-358 DKYFK
+358 YFK

-378 EEFRGA
+378 GNFDGV

-399 AGDYVGL
+399 ADVEVGL
-406 FGRIS
+406 FGQL
-411 NRPSSGI
+411 SSTGRL

-429 TASEEYGFKT
+429 TSSEYFKFA
-439 TGGICGTNYGVITN
+439 GGICGWHDGVVTN

-459 VRGAERVGG
+459 VRGTGTVGG
-468 IAGACDGRII
+468 IAGSCNGKII
-478 SCKNTATV
+478 SCKNTASV
-486 FGKEA
+486 SGEEA
-491 GGIAGRN
+491 GGIAGQE
-498 STAKAIIY
+498 SSAIPKIY
-506 GCYNEGII
+506 GCYNEGAID
-514 ETNGGSAGGIY
+514 GGANAGGILGKNGGY
-525 GKDDDFEFDIK
+525 GCEIK
-536 GCYNIGTV
+536 GCYNIGAIQ
-544 RSSSGGGEL
+544 SSSGGTL
-553 GAITSY
+553 GAITSSAAA
-559 WGDNSASYSMASCY
+559 GNSVMASCY
-573 VKEKYALFHATE
+573 VKEKYAAAHATE
-585 EAVFGSSDWPTSTN
+585 ETVFGASDWPTSTN

-633 WNGGTPQYPKL
+633 WNGGTPEYPKL

>member
-54 APSVPGYKLEYI
+54 APSVTGYKLEYI
-66 LQVLDAGGSIL
+66 LQVLDAGGNIL
-77 SGYTQR
+77 PAYTQT

-88 FDVTLP
+88 FNVTLP

-109 DAGGDNEFFDTDDL
+109 DAGGDNEFFATDDL

-130 PLTAEDQCQAFCATA
+130 ALTAEDQCQAFCATA

-153 LTHTVVMKRAV
+153 LTKTVVMKRAV
-164 AQVNIKSDTQMTGYS
+164 AQVNIKSDTQMMGYS

-206 NGDANFDITSF
+206 NGDADFEITSF
-217 SSTPG
+217 SALPG

-245 NIALDT
+245 NIALNT
-251 YITAAPGT
+251 YITAAPGAV
-259 PFKTITVNNVPTKK
+259 FKTITVNNVPTKK

-308 VSTWDGSYP
+308 VSIWDGSYP
-317 AVNTSATYS
+317 AANTGAAFS
-326 GGDGSQATPY
+326 GGDGSEATPY

-348 KNIANSTYTN
+348 ENTRNNFQNYEYT
-358 DKYFK
+358 YFK

-378 EEFRGA
+378 KEFRGV

-406 FGRIS
+406 FGQLS
-411 NRPSSGI
+411 NDGRL

-429 TASEEYGFKT
+429 TALENYKSA
-439 TGGICGTNYGVITN
+439 GGICGVHSGVITN

-459 VRGAERVGG
+459 VRGTGAVGG
-468 IAGACDGRII
+468 IAAQCNGKII
-478 SCKNTATV
+478 SCKNTASV
-486 FGKEA
+486 SGKEA
-491 GGIAGRN
+491 GGIAGQE
-498 STAKAIIY
+498 SSAIPKIY
-506 GCYNEGII
+506 GCYNEGSIDG
-514 ETNGGSAGGIY
+514 ENAGGILGKNGGY
-525 GKDDDFEFDIK
+525 GCEIK
-536 GCYNIGTV
+536 GCYNIGAIQ
-544 RSSSGGGEL
+544 SSSGGTF
-553 GAITSY
+553 GAITSSTAD
-559 WGDNSASYSMASCY
+559 GSSVMASCY
-573 VKEKYALFHATE
+573 VREKYAAAHATE
-585 EAVFGSSDWPTSTN
+585 ETVFGSSDWPTSTN

-608 NDGTYTAGSDGVPT
+608 NDGTYTAGSGGVPT
-622 GNYKFWKSLGS
+622 GDYKFWKSLGS

>member
-1 MKTRNLLM
+1 M

-54 APSVPGYKLEYI
+54 APSVTGHKLEYI

-109 DAGGDNEFFDTDDL
+109 DAGGDSEFFDTDDL

-130 PLTAEDQCQAFCATA
+130 ALTADDQCQAFCATA

-206 NGDANFDITSF
+206 NGDANFEITSF

-222 ADGKYIYQSA
+222 TDGKYIYQSA

-251 YITAAPGT
+251 YITAAPGAV
-259 PFKTITVNNVPTKK
+259 FKTITVNNVPTKK

-296 ADFDATDINHKT
+296 ADFDATDINRKT
-308 VSTWDGSYP
+308 VSTWDGTYP
-317 AVNTSATYS
+317 AANTGATFS
-326 GGDGSQATPY
+326 GGDGSEATPY

-348 KNIANSTYTN
+348 KNTTSKNYRDT
-358 DKYFK
+358 YFK

-378 EEFRGA
+378 GNFAGV
-384 FDGQHHKITGLKVSV
+384 FDGQHHKITGLNVDIATGSV
-399 AGDYVGL
+399 GVGL
-406 FGRIS
+406 FGKVR
-411 NRPSSGI
+411 SGV
-418 SNLHVSGDVEN
+418 SNLHVSGTV
-429 TASEEYGFKT
+429 KT
-439 TGGICGTNYGVITN
+439 TGSGSYAGGICGNLTGDGSSAAVLAN
-453 CSFSGS
+453 CSFTGS
-459 VRGAERVGG
+459 VEGVSSAGG
-468 IAGACDGRII
+468 IVGKMQSVTTIT
-478 SCKNTATV
+478 SCKNSGTV
-486 FGKEA
+486 KANGFA
-491 GGIAGRN
+491 GGISG
-498 STAKAIIY
+498 SMGSSLYIF
-506 GCYNEGII
+506 GCYNEGAII
-514 ETNGGSAGGIY
+514 GNNAGGISVP
-525 GKDDDFEFDIK
+525 GNAKIS

-544 RSSSGGGEL
+544 SGTGTS
-553 GAITSY
+553 GAITPTA
-559 WGDNSASYSMASCY
+559 ASVLECY
-573 VKEKYALFHATE
+573 VKAKIGTDSGGET
-585 EAVFGSSDWPTSTN
+585 VFSDGAWPTSTN
-599 NTVWYADPS
+599 GAVWFAAPD
-608 NDGTYTAGSDGVPT
+608 NDGTYTKSASDEPT
-622 GNYKFWKSLGS
+622 GDYKFWKSLGS

>member
-1 MKTRNLLM
+1 M

-32 VGGTKTLT
+32 AGGTKPLT

-49 QTRAA
+49 QTRAP
-54 APSVPGYKLEYI
+54 APSVTGYKLEYI

-77 SGYTQR
+77 PGYTQR

-88 FDVTLP
+88 FNVTLP

-109 DAGGDNEFFDTDDL
+109 DAGGGSEFFDTDDL

-206 NGDANFDITSF
+206 SGDADFDITNF
-217 SSTPG
+217 SAAPG
-222 ADGKYIYQSA
+222 TDGKYIYQSA

-245 NIALDT
+245 NIALNT

-308 VSTWDGSYP
+308 VSIWDGTYP
-317 AVNTSATYS
+317 AANTGATFS
-326 GGDGSQATPY
+326 GGDGSEATPY

-348 KNIANSTYTN
+348 ENTRNNFQNYEYT
-358 DKYFK
+358 YFK

-378 EEFRGA
+378 KEFRGV

-399 AGDYVGL
+399 AGEEVGL
-406 FGRIS
+406 FGQL
-411 NRPSSGI
+411 SSTGRL

-429 TASEEYGFKT
+429 TSPT
-439 TGGICGTNYGVITN
+439 TYYAAGGICGVHSGVITN

-459 VRGAERVGG
+459 VRGTGTVGG
-468 IAGACDGRII
+468 IAAKCNGKII
-478 SCKNTATV
+478 SCKNTASV
-486 FGKEA
+486 FDKYA
-491 GGIAGRN
+491 GGIAGGN
-498 STAKAIIY
+498 SSGKYSIY
-506 GCYNEGII
+506 GCYNEGTI
-514 ETNGGSAGGIY
+514 ETDGGNAGGIY
-525 GKDDDFEFDIK
+525 GKDGGYDFDIK

-544 RSSSGGGEL
+544 QGKQGGEVL
-553 GAITSY
+553 GAITSS
-559 WGDNSASYSMASCY
+559 SASGSSVMASCY
-573 VKEKYALFHATE
+573 VKEKYAAAHVTE
-585 EAVFGSSDWPTSTN
+585 ETVFGSSDWPTSTN

>member
-32 VGGTKTLT
+32 AGGTKTLT

-54 APSVPGYKLEYI
+54 APSVTGYKLEYI

-109 DAGGDNEFFDTDDL
+109 NAGGGSEFFDTDDL

-130 PLTAEDQCQAFCATA
+130 ALTADDQCQAFCATA

-153 LTHTVVMKRAV
+153 LTQTVVMKRAV

-206 NGDANFDITSF
+206 NGDANFEITSF

-222 ADGKYIYQSA
+222 ADGKYICQSA

-259 PFKTITVNNVPTKK
+259 PFKTITVNNVPAKK

-308 VSTWDGSYP
+308 VSTWDGTYP
-317 AVNTSATYS
+317 AVNTGATFS
-326 GGDGSQATPY
+326 GGDGSEATPY

-348 KNIANSTYTN
+348 KNTTSKNYQDT
-358 DKYFK
+358 YFK

-378 EEFRGA
+378 GNFDGV

-399 AGDYVGL
+399 ADVEVGL
-406 FGRIS
+406 FGQL
-411 NRPSSGI
+411 SSTGRL

-429 TASEEYGFKT
+429 TSSEYFKFA
-439 TGGICGTNYGVITN
+439 GGICGWHDGVVTN

-459 VRGAERVGG
+459 VRGTGTVGG
-468 IAGACDGRII
+468 IAGSCNGKII
-478 SCKNTATV
+478 SCKNTASV
-486 FGKEA
+486 SGEEA
-491 GGIAGRN
+491 GGIAGQE
-498 STAKAIIY
+498 SSAIPKIY
-506 GCYNEGII
+506 GCYNEGAID
-514 ETNGGSAGGIY
+514 GGANAGGILGKNGGY
-525 GKDDDFEFDIK
+525 GCEIK
-536 GCYNIGTV
+536 GCYNIGAIQ
-544 RSSSGGGEL
+544 SSSGGTL
-553 GAITSY
+553 GAITSSAAA
-559 WGDNSASYSMASCY
+559 GNSVMASCY
-573 VKEKYALFHATE
+573 VKEKYAAAHATE
-585 EAVFGSSDWPTSTN
+585 ETVFGASDWPTSTN

-633 WNGGTPQYPKL
+633 WNGGTPEYPKL

>member
-32 VGGTKTLT
+32 AGGTKTLT

-54 APSVPGYKLEYI
+54 APSVTGHKLQYI

-77 SGYTQR
+77 PTYTQT

-109 DAGGDNEFFDTDDL
+109 NAGGGSEFFDTDDL

-130 PLTAEDQCQAFCATA
+130 ALTADDQCQAFCATA

-153 LTHTVVMKRAV
+153 LTQTVVMKRAV

-206 NGDANFDITSF
+206 NGDANFEITSF

-222 ADGKYIYQSA
+222 ADGKYICQSA

-259 PFKTITVNNVPTKK
+259 PFKTITVNNVPAKK

-308 VSTWDGSYP
+308 VSIWDGSYP
-317 AVNTSATYS
+317 AANTGAAFS
-326 GGDGSQATPY
+326 GGDGSEATPY

-348 KNIANSTYTN
+348 KNTTSKNYRDT
-358 DKYFK
+358 YFK

-378 EEFRGA
+378 GNFDGV

-399 AGDYVGL
+399 ADVEVGL
-406 FGRIS
+406 FGQL
-411 NRPSSGI
+411 SSTGRL

-429 TASEEYGFKT
+429 TSSEYFKFA
-439 TGGICGTNYGVITN
+439 GGICGWHDGVVTN

-459 VRGAERVGG
+459 VRGTGTVGG
-468 IAGACDGRII
+468 IAGSCNGKII
-478 SCKNTATV
+478 SCKNTASV
-486 FGKEA
+486 SGEEA
-491 GGIAGRN
+491 GGIAGQE
-498 STAKAIIY
+498 SSAIPKIY
-506 GCYNEGII
+506 GCYNEGAID
-514 ETNGGSAGGIY
+514 GGANAGGILGKNGGY
-525 GKDDDFEFDIK
+525 GCEIK
-536 GCYNIGTV
+536 GCYNIGAIQ
-544 RSSSGGGEL
+544 SSSGGTL
-553 GAITSY
+553 GAITSSAAA
-559 WGDNSASYSMASCY
+559 GNSVMASCY
-573 VKEKYALFHATE
+573 VKEKYAAAHATE
-585 EAVFGSSDWPTSTN
+585 ETVFGASDWPTSTN

-633 WNGGTPQYPKL
+633 WNGGTPEYPKL

>member
-1 MKTRNLLM
+1 MKTRHLLV
-9 SLIALMAILIA
+9 SLIALVAILIA

-54 APSVPGYKLEYI
+54 APSVTGHKLEYI

-77 SGYTQR
+77 PGYTQR

-109 DAGGDNEFFDTDDL
+109 DAGGGSEFFDTDDL

-130 PLTAEDQCQAFCATA
+130 ALTADDQCQAFCATA

-206 NGDANFDITSF
+206 NGDADFEITSF

-222 ADGKYIYQSA
+222 ADGKYICQSA

-245 NIALDT
+245 NIALNT

-308 VSTWDGSYP
+308 VSIWDGSYP
-317 AVNTSATYS
+317 AANTGATFS
-326 GGDGSQATPY
+326 GGDGSEATPY

-348 KNIANSTYTN
+348 ENTRNNFQNYEYT
-358 DKYFK
+358 YFK

-378 EEFRGA
+378 KEFRGV
-384 FDGQHHKITGLKVSV
+384 FDGQHHKITGLKVSG
-399 AGDYVGL
+399 ADEKMGL
-406 FGRIS
+406 FGQLS
-411 NRPSSGI
+411 NDGRL

-429 TASEEYGFKT
+429 TSST
-439 TGGICGTNYGVITN
+439 TYYVAGGICGLHGGVITN

-459 VRGAERVGG
+459 VRGVGLVGG
-468 IAGACDGRII
+468 IAGECNGKII
-478 SCKNTATV
+478 SCKSTASV
-486 FGKEA
+486 FGKYA

-498 STAKAIIY
+498 SSGKCSIY
-506 GCYNEGII
+506 GCYNEGVI
-514 ETNGGSAGGIY
+514 ETEGGNAGGIY
-525 GKDDDFEFDIK
+525 GKDDGYDFDIK
-536 GCYNIGTV
+536 GCYKIGTV
-544 RSSSGGGEL
+544 QGRQGGEDL
-553 GAITSY
+553 GAITSS
-559 WGDNSASYSMASCY
+559 SASGSSVMASCY
-573 VKEKYALFHATE
+573 VREKYAIAHATE
-585 EAVFGSSDWPTSTN
+585 ETVFGSSDWPTSTN

-633 WNGGTPQYPKL
+633 WNGGTPEYPKL

>member
-32 VGGTKTLT
+32 AGGTKTLT

-49 QTRAA
+49 QTRAP
-54 APSVPGYKLEYI
+54 APSVTGYKLEYI

-77 SGYTQR
+77 PGYTQR

-88 FDVTLP
+88 FNVTLP

-109 DAGGDNEFFDTDDL
+109 DTGGDNDFFDTDDL

-206 NGDANFDITSF
+206 SGDADFDITNF
-217 SSTPG
+217 SAAPG
-222 ADGKYIYQSA
+222 TDGKYIYQSA

-245 NIALDT
+245 NIALNT

-308 VSTWDGSYP
+308 VSIWDGTYP
-317 AVNTSATYS
+317 AANTGATFS

-348 KNIANSTYTN
+348 KNTTSKNYRDT
-358 DKYFK
+358 YFK

-378 EEFRGA
+378 KEFRGV

-399 AGDYVGL
+399 AGEEVGL
-406 FGRIS
+406 FGQL
-411 NRPSSGI
+411 SSTGRL

-429 TASEEYGFKT
+429 TSPT
-439 TGGICGTNYGVITN
+439 TYYAAGGICGVHSGVITN

-459 VRGAERVGG
+459 VRGTETVGG
-468 IAGACDGRII
+468 IAGRE
-478 SCKNTATV
+478 S
-486 FGKEA
+486 
-491 GGIAGRN
+491 
-498 STAKAIIY
+498 SAIPKIY
-506 GCYNEGII
+506 GCYNEGAIDGA
-514 ETNGGSAGGIY
+514 NAGGILGKNDGY
-525 GKDDDFEFDIK
+525 GCEIK
-536 GCYNIGTV
+536 GCYNIGAIQ
-544 RSSSGGGEL
+544 SSSGGTF
-553 GAITSY
+553 GAITSSTAD
-559 WGDNSASYSMASCY
+559 GSSVMASCY
-573 VKEKYALFHATE
+573 VKEKYAAAHVTE
-585 EAVFGSSDWPTSTN
+585 ETVFGSSGWPTSTN

>member
-9 SLIALMAILIA
+9 SLIALVAILIA

-32 VGGTKTLT
+32 VGGTKTLI

-54 APSVPGYKLEYI
+54 APPVTGYKLEYI
-66 LQVLDAGGSIL
+66 LQVLDAGGNIL

-109 DAGGDNEFFDTDDL
+109 DAGGGSEFFDTTDL

-130 PLTAEDQCQAFCATA
+130 ALTADDQCQAFCATA

-153 LTHTVVMKRAV
+153 LTKTVVMKRAV

-206 NGDANFDITSF
+206 NGDANFDITNF
-217 SSTPG
+217 SASPG

-232 YFLASADGAGSML
+232 YFLASANGAGSML

-251 YITAAPGT
+251 YITAAPST

-308 VSTWDGSYP
+308 VSIWDGSYP
-317 AVNTSATYS
+317 AANTGATFS
-326 GGDGSQATPY
+326 GGDGSEANPY

-348 KNIANSTYTN
+348 ENTRNNFQNYEFT
-358 DKYFK
+358 YFK

-378 EEFRGA
+378 GNFAGV
-384 FDGQHHKITGLKVSV
+384 FDGQHHKITGLKVSI
-399 AGDYVGL
+399 ADYRVGL
-406 FGRIS
+406 FSQIDAG
-411 NRPSSGI
+411 SGPNASV

-429 TASEEYGFKT
+429 TKPSEYDCA
-439 TGGICGTNYGVITN
+439 GGICGDNAIGVIAN

-459 VRGAERVGG
+459 VRGVGLVGG
-468 IAGACDGRII
+468 IAGECNGKII
-478 SCKNTATV
+478 SCKNTASV
-486 FGKEA
+486 SGKEA
-491 GGIAGRN
+491 GGIAGRE
-498 STAKAIIY
+498 SSAIPKIY
-506 GCYNEGII
+506 GCYNEGAIDG
-514 ETNGGSAGGIY
+514 TNAGGILGKNDGY
-525 GKDDDFEFDIK
+525 GCEIK
-536 GCYNIGTV
+536 GCYNIGAIQ
-544 RSSSGGGEL
+544 SSSGGTF
-553 GAITSY
+553 GAITS
-559 WGDNSASYSMASCY
+559 SAAAGSSVMASCY
-573 VKEKYALFHATE
+573 VREKYAIAHATE
-585 EAVFGSSDWPTSTN
+585 ETVFGSSDWPTSTN

-608 NDGTYTAGSDGVPT
+608 NDGTYTAGSGGVPT
-622 GNYKFWKSLGS
+622 GDYKFWKSLGS
-633 WNGGTPQYPKL
+633 WNGGTPEYPKL

>member
-54 APSVPGYKLEYI
+54 APTVTGHKLQYI
-66 LQVLDAGGSIL
+66 LQVLDAGGNII
-77 SGYTQR
+77 SGYTQT

-88 FDVTLP
+88 FNVTLP

-109 DAGGDNEFFDTDDL
+109 DAGSVSEFFDTADL

-130 PLTAEDQCQAFCATA
+130 PLTADDKCQAFCATA

-164 AQVNIKSDTQMTGYS
+164 AQVNIKSDTQMAGYS

-191 FNVLD
+191 FNVQD
-196 NTVTDNTGGV
+196 NTVTAAGGV
-206 NGDANFDITSF
+206 SGNANFEIIDFTVS
-217 SSTPG
+217 PG

-232 YFLASADGAGSML
+232 YFLASADGTGSML
-245 NIALDT
+245 DIALNT
-251 YITAAPGT
+251 YITAAPGA

-308 VSTWDGSYP
+308 VSIWDGSYP
-317 AVNTSATYS
+317 AANTGATFS
-326 GGDGSQATPY
+326 GGDGSQANPY

-348 KNIANSTYTN
+348 ENTRNNNQDYERT
-358 DKYFK
+358 YFK

-378 EEFRGA
+378 EEFRGV
-384 FDGQHHKITGLKVSV
+384 FDGQHHKITGLKISVS
-399 AGDYVGL
+399 GDYMGL
-406 FGRIS
+406 FRRLSS
-411 NRPSSGI
+411 NSYGGYV

-429 TASEEYGFKT
+429 TSSTEYHSAA
-439 TGGICGTNYGVITN
+439 GICGINSGVITN

-459 VRGAERVGG
+459 VRGVGVAAG
-468 IAGACDGRII
+468 IAGQCNGTII
-478 SCKNTATV
+478 SCKNTASV
-486 FGKEA
+486 SGKYA
-491 GGIAGRN
+491 GGIAGME
-498 STAKAIIY
+498 SSAIPKIY
-506 GCYNEGII
+506 GCYNEGSIDG
-514 ETNGGSAGGIY
+514 ENAGGILGKNGGY
-525 GKDDDFEFDIK
+525 GCEIK

-544 RSSSGGGEL
+544 QSSLGGTF
-553 GAITSY
+553 GAITS
-559 WGDNSASYSMASCY
+559 STASGSSVMASCY
-573 VKEKYALFHATE
+573 VKEKYAAAHATE
-585 EAVFGSSDWPTSTN
+585 ETVFGSSDWPTSTSG
-599 NTVWYADPS
+599 TVWYADPS
-608 NDGTYTAGSDGVPT
+608 NDGTYTADGSGVPT

-633 WNGGTPQYPKL
+633 WNGGTPEYPKL

>member
-1 MKTRNLLM
+1 MKTRHLLM
-9 SLIALMAILIA
+9 SLIALVAILIA

-32 VGGTKTLT
+32 AGGTKTLT

-54 APSVPGYKLEYI
+54 APSVTGHKLEYI
-66 LQVLDAGGSIL
+66 LQVLDAGGNIL

-109 DAGGDNEFFDTDDL
+109 DAGGGSEFFDTDDL

-130 PLTAEDQCQAFCATA
+130 ALTADDQCQAFCATA

-153 LTHTVVMKRAV
+153 LTQTVVMKRAV

-196 NTVTDNTGGV
+196 NTVTTTGGV
-206 NGDANFDITSF
+206 SGDADFEITSF
-217 SSTPG
+217 SSTPD
-222 ADGKYIYQSA
+222 ADGKYICQSA
-232 YFLASADGAGSML
+232 YFLASANGAGSML

-251 YITAAPGT
+251 YITAAPGAV
-259 PFKTITVNNVPTKK
+259 FKTITVNNVPAKK

-326 GGDGSQATPY
+326 GGDGSQANPY
-336 IIGSATDFAQFA
+336 IIGSATDLAQLTV
-348 KNIANSTYTN
+348 NMANSVNYN
-358 DKYFK
+358 ANYFK
-363 LDVDINLNDKPWTPT
+363 LDVDIDLNNHPWTPIALDGMAI
-378 EEFRGA
+378 GA
-384 FDGQHHKITGLKVSV
+384 FDGQHHKITGLNVDIATGSV
-399 AGDYVGL
+399 GVGL
-406 FGRIS
+406 FGKVR
-411 NRPSSGI
+411 SGV
-418 SNLHVSGDVEN
+418 SNLHVSGTV
-429 TASEEYGFKT
+429 KT
-439 TGGICGTNYGVITN
+439 TGSGSYAGGICGNLTGDGSSVAVLAN
-453 CSFSGS
+453 CSFTGS
-459 VRGAERVGG
+459 VEGVSSAGG
-468 IAGACDGRII
+468 IVGKMQSVTTIT
-478 SCKNTATV
+478 SCKNSGTV
-486 FGKEA
+486 KANSFA
-491 GGIAGRN
+491 GGISG
-498 STAKAIIY
+498 SMGSSLYIF
-506 GCYNEGII
+506 GCYNEGAII
-514 ETNGGSAGGIY
+514 GNNAGGISVP
-525 GKDDDFEFDIK
+525 GNAKIS

-544 RSSSGGGEL
+544 TGTGAS
-553 GAITSY
+553 GAIAL
-559 WGDNSASYSMASCY
+559 SAASVLECY
-573 VKEKYALFHATE
+573 VKAKIGTDSGGET
-585 EAVFGSSDWPTSTN
+585 VFSDGAWPTSTN
-599 NTVWYADPS
+599 GAVWFAAPD
-608 NDGTYTAGSDGVPT
+608 NDGTYTKSASDEPT
-622 GNYKFWKSLGS
+622 GDYKFWKSLGS